1 MSLKEYNFSVP
12 IKGYEHFSVKAN
24 SYEEALEKI
33 NNCEY
38 ECEPTLDDI
47 DWDFG
52 FRGAE
57 EELPSCYTVQEI
69 DE

>member
-1 MSLKEYNFSVP
+1 MSKIYNFSVP
-12 IKGYEHFSVKAN
+12 VKGYEHFSVIAD

-33 NNCEY
+33 KKCEY
-38 ECEPTLDDI
+38 EYEPTLEDI

-52 FRGAE
+52 FRSAE
-57 EELPSCYTVQEI
+57 EELPSCYTTQEI

>member
-1 MSLKEYNFSVP
+1 MSKIFNFSVP
-12 IKGYEHFSVKAN
+12 VKGIEHFSVKADT
-24 SYEEALEKI
+24 YEEALEKI
-33 NNCEY
+33 NKSEY

-52 FRGAE
+52 FRDLE

>member
-1 MSLKEYNFSVP
+1 MSKIFNFSVP
-12 IKGYEHFSVKAN
+12 VKGTGHFSVKADT
-24 SYEEALEKI
+24 YEEALEKI
-33 NNCEY
+33 NSCEY
-38 ECEPTLDDI
+38 ECEPTLGDI

-52 FRGAE
+52 VRSAE